1 MSVTVSERKNYPIY
15 IMLDSSASMRR
26 RTPGGPAPQ
35 EEFEQMIPDLIM
47 SLSDSR
53 SLAKAAWVSVIAFGD
68 RAELLCPM
76 TSLAEPVQVRSPRD
90 GGHTD
95 YISALRFLHERI
107 EMDCAHIEAHGAASN
122 YRTKVARPLVFFITD
137 GAPYARGQYQSP
149 QEWMP
154 YREKIVSPPVQARI
168 AAIGLHGA
176 HRGTL
181 YAIATGK
188 GSERNAFIAAPRD
201 EGAGDSLA
209 ESVITVIERS
219 IKLSVQAGEMVIDEP
234 RGMRRVDE

>member
-1 MSVTVSERKNYPIY
+1 MSVTVSERKSYPIY

-26 RTPGGPAPQ
+26 RLPGAPAPQ

-53 SLAKAAWVSVIAFGD
+53 SLAKAAWISVIAFGD
-68 RAELLCPM
+68 RPELLCPM

-95 YISALRFLHERI
+95 YAGALRFLHERI
-107 EMDCAHIEAHGAASN
+107 EVDRVAIEAHGAAGN

-137 GAPYARGQYQSP
+137 GAPYAHGEFQRPG
-149 QEWMP
+149 EWMP
-154 YREKIVSPPVQARI
+154 YREKIVAEPVQARI

-176 HRGTL
+176 HQGTL
-181 YAIATGK
+181 FAIATGK
-188 GSERNAFIAAPRD
+188 GRERNAFIATARD

-219 IKLSVQAGEMVIDEP
+219 IKLSVRTGEMVIDEP
-234 RGMRRVDE
+234 RGMRRVHG